1 MTYEMD
7 IAGLKRELPLC
18 RVTDE
23 LYIGA
28 FVMFGDVELTVHCA
42 AELLKRAPEYDYL
55 IAPEAKAIPLL
66 YEMARQ
72 SGAEKYFLARKGA
85 KAYMTG
91 VFEVEVR
98 SITTMHIQKL
108 VIDTADAEMIKG
120 KKVLIVDDVIS
131 TGESLHAM
139 DELVKRAGGI
149 IAGKMAVLAEGD
161 AKYRDDIITLAPL
174 PLFNADGSVKE

>member
-1 MTYEMD
+1 
-7 IAGLKRELPLC
+7 
-18 RVTDE
+18 
-23 LYIGA
+23 
-28 FVMFGDVELTVHCA
+28 
-42 AELLKRAPEYDYL
+42 
-55 IAPEAKAIPLL
+55 
-66 YEMARQ
+66 
-72 SGAEKYFLARKGA
+72 
-85 KAYMTG
+85 MTG

-139 DELVKRAGGI
+139 EELVKRAGGI

-161 AKYRDDIITLAPL
+161 AKDRDDIITLAPL

>member
-1 MTYEMD
+1 
-7 IAGLKRELPLC
+7 
-18 RVTDE
+18 
-23 LYIGA
+23 
-28 FVMFGDVELTVHCA
+28 MFGDVELTVHCA

-139 DELVKRAGGI
+139 EELVKRAGGI

-161 AKYRDDIITLAPL
+161 AKDRDDIITLAPL

>member
-18 RVTDE
+18 RVTDD

-28 FVMFGDVELTVHCA
+28 FVMCGDVELTVHCA
-42 AELLKRAPEYDYL
+42 AELLKRAAEYDYL

-72 SGAEKYFLARKGA
+72 SGAEKYFVARKAA
-85 KAYMTG
+85 KAYMSG

-108 VIDTADAEMIKG
+108 VIDKADAEMIKG
-120 KKVLIVDDVIS
+120 KRVIIVDDVIS

-139 DELVKRAGGI
+139 EELVHRAGGI

-161 AKYRDDIITLAPL
+161 AYDRTDIITLGKL